1 MGLIKLRKEKRWYKS
16 KKFHPFTKLMS
27 YLMEIGEFD
36 NYNRNAK
43 KSSCP
48 DNNHPQILGNED
60 YRDRSC
66 RELLIISFNFKDT
79 PEGGNYWQ
87 KIYNKVEANLDRD
100 RY

>member
-1 MGLIKLRKEKRWYKS
+1 MGMIKIRKGLSGAIS

-43 KSSCP
+43 KSFCP
-48 DNNHPQILGNED
+48 ALNTEA
-60 YRDRSC
+60 YRERSC
-66 RELLIISFNFKDT
+66 RELLMISFNFKDT

-87 KIYNKVEANLDRD
+87 KITNKVEANLDVE